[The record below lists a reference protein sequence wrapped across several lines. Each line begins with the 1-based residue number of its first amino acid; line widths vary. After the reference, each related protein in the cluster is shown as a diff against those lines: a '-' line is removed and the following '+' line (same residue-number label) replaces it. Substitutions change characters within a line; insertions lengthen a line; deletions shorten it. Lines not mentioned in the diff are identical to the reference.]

1 MTKTVFLAYCWG
13 LHFSQKHYAFG
24 KKAKQLWPSFTEF
37 FNANPNDYRAFL
49 ESDFESIHNMFTD
62 FDRSED
68 AIRQFVADEAFLSI
82 YEEWG
87 RKLLKQNAFDI
98 ILEEGWIKDFH
109 NFLKNMKIIDK
120 DHDTFLFSPELF
132 SHLVIQDQRD
142 SIITKQQRNIRQ
154 EACRLKKVSTRN
166 KKLNDK
172 MDTIKKEAD
181 KKVEEAN
188 KEKELVSGA
197 SSVFESVHE
206 RDQEQITSLTEDL
219 EKMQKRFSD
228 FEKMFSGHNVEDI
241 SRQIERLTEENRL
254 LHASKLE
261 AECIICKVEKKLGV
275 NECGH
280 RICADCW
287 TTYTSNMTVQRPCPT
302 CKVKVDQKKFIPVIY
317 YKKN

>member
-1 MTKTVFLAYCWG
+1 
-13 LHFSQKHYAFG
+13 
-24 KKAKQLWPSFTEF
+24 
-37 FNANPNDYRAFL
+37 
-49 ESDFESIHNMFTD
+49 
-62 FDRSED
+62 
-68 AIRQFVADEAFLSI
+68 
-82 YEEWG
+82 
-87 RKLLKQNAFDI
+87 
-98 ILEEGWIKDFH
+98 
-109 NFLKNMKIIDK
+109 
-120 DHDTFLFSPELF
+120 
-132 SHLVIQDQRD
+132 
-142 SIITKQQRNIRQ
+142 
-154 EACRLKKVSTRN
+154 
-166 KKLNDK
+166 